1 MISDFHDLTTL
12 WYLFFSVVKR
22 KLNVNFVLCWDSCWV
37 KLHLITDD
45 REGHHVCMGEWR
57 GEEILMC
64 VSYSIH
70 FSVSVYAD
78 YKGVNSFLKAAYF
91 YNSTKISYS
100 SLTYTQKLVI
110 VSWCLEPSQPL
121 WIISG
126 LSDTQNN
133 IHNRIPNC
141 AIVDQMLAT
150 FFFFFFC
157 KQPWCNPLWL
167 TRLKAPTDWIVFK
180 MHLEYIT
187 LYIISLFSV
196 FCTLYTL

>member
-1 MISDFHDLTTL
+1 MIHVL
-12 WYLFFSVVKR
+12 SVVKR

-91 YNSTKISYS
+91 YNSTKISYW

-126 LSDTQNN
+126 LSNTQNN
-133 IHNRIPNC
+133 KLYLFFEEVKQRA
-141 AIVDQMLAT
+141 AIENHIWLMKGSITMYFLPWSP
-150 FFFFFFC
+150 FF
-157 KQPWCNPLWL
+157 PLINDNL
-167 TRLKAPTDWIVFK
+167 
-180 MHLEYIT
+180 
-187 LYIISLFSV
+187 
-196 FCTLYTL
+196 